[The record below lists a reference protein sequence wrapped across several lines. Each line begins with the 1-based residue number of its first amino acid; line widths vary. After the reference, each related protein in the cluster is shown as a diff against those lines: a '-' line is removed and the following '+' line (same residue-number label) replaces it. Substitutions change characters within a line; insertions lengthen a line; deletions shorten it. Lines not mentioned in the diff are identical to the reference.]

1 MKFDLSERSKRARAI
16 ALSVI
21 LACSPM
27 LSTAGLESDMEN
39 MFNSMGGM
47 ASVNGPGA
55 YKGQTMGVLTGGSV
69 QWRVPQ
75 KSYQLFT
82 MTAPSLKAGCGGI
95 DLRMG
100 SFSYINEDKF
110 KEMLEAIGDATVG
123 LLFQAA
129 LSSLSPQL
137 KGILDNLEAVAR
149 FVNQANVNACKA
161 AESLI
166 LGATGALTQ
175 SETEKCVMGRLMK
188 GVDMNQARAACKDN
202 AASINQT
209 NATDPST
216 KKIAPRDVNIM
227 WDALENTM
235 MSKEDKELLI
245 NLVGTSYRQVAKDDA
260 TGPQP
265 FVDVIPKLTSAT
277 QLLYGNEAGSGG
289 KIIIKPWWKC
299 VAHPS
304 DPMKPCSSME
314 SVDAGIEVK
323 SFETRVQSALD
334 KWKTY
339 FNANSKPNLE
349 GGDADLLRL
358 ANNSQ
363 IPVYRM
369 MALGYWSPDPSTMD
383 TLITRY
389 KRSISYEF
397 AYAYLGAS
405 MKDALGYLSNF
416 KPDVTEDETRL
427 AAMKTRIINYMQL
440 LEAERSGYLA
450 SEPSINAMVS
460 NLERVDRQFRTTG
473 SPRIREFM
481 GRALQMSKGKAG

>member
-334 KWKTY
+334 KWKAY